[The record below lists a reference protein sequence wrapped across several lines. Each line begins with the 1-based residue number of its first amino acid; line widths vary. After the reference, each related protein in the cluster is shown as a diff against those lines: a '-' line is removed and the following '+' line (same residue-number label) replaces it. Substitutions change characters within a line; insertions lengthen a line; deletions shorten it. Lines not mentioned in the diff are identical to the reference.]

1 MSGIDKVRGIVNR
14 LHVVMN
20 DKDGE
25 GTLAWAQAVGNLL
38 DELHV
43 ATGAVPPTKERAR

>member
-1 MSGIDKVRGIVNR
+1 MTGIEKVRGIVNR
-14 LHVVMN
+14 LHSVIN

-38 DELHV
+38 DELQA
-43 ATGAVPPTKERAR
+43 ATGVGR